1 MAVTKIRK
9 MSSWTLLVVSL
20 ISIVVLGMFFGGGIT
35 NPGEEMKE
43 YVYTGLLLN
52 WTTGLFFVTIG
63 CMGLFAIWQFVN
75 LLKVNP
81 KSAVAALG
89 VVVAFVAMLFI
100 TYSIGDGTPLQGL
113 IADSQKYN
121 TVGWL
126 KITDMWINSS
136 IVLMVLII
144 IAVVAGSVK
153 KSSGLIAANF
163 GRKQSLP
170 IPRFWSPFVMTARLL
185 CSDPAAGI
193 VRTAAKGR
201 TLLTWAFPEKKSQ
214 GSPS

>member
-1 MAVTKIRK
+1 

-52 WTTGLFFVTIG
+52 WTSALFFVTII
-63 CMGLFAIWQFVN
+63 CMVLFAVWQFIT

-81 KSAVAALG
+81 KSALSALG

-113 IADSQKYN
+113 NADSQKYN
-121 TVGWL
+121 TAGWYGYVDQFFHSFNGL
-126 KITDMWINSS
+126 DHHSCSS
-136 IVLMVLII
+136 RKRKENAEQII
-144 IAVVAGSVK
+144 SNNESI
-153 KSSGLIAANF
+153 
-163 GRKQSLP
+163 KQKA
-170 IPRFWSPFVMTARLL
+170 IWQ
-185 CSDPAAGI
+185 
-193 VRTAAKGR
+193 
-201 TLLTWAFPEKKSQ
+201 EKREKCLQ
-214 GSPS
+214 

>member
-20 ISIVVLGMFFGGGIT
+20 ISIVVLGMFFGGG
-35 NPGEEMKE
+35 
-43 YVYTGLLLN
+43 LLLN
-52 WTTGLFFVTIG
+52 WTTGLFFVTIV
-63 CMGLFAIWQFVN
+63 CMVLFAIWQFVN

-113 IADSQKYN
+113 NADSQKYN
-121 TVGWL
+121 TEGWL

-144 IAVVAGSVK
+144 IAVVAGSAK
-153 KSSGLIAANF
+153 KMLN
-163 GRKQSLP
+163 R
-170 IPRFWSPFVMTARLL
+170 
-185 CSDPAAGI
+185 
-193 VRTAAKGR
+193 
-201 TLLTWAFPEKKSQ
+201 
-214 GSPS
+214 

>member
-9 MSSWTLLVVSL
+9 MSSWTLLIVSL
-20 ISIVVLGMFFGGGIT
+20 ISIVVLGMFFFGGIM

-52 WTTGLFFVTIG
+52 WTTGLFFVTIV
-63 CMGLFAIWQFVN
+63 CMVLFAIWQFIN
-75 LLKVNP
+75 LLKVSP

-113 IADSQKYN
+113 NADSQQYN
-121 TVGWL
+121 TAGWL
-126 KITDMWINSS
+126 KITDMWIKSS

-144 IAVVAGSVK
+144 LAVVAGSIK
-153 KSSGLIAANF
+153 KMLN
-163 GRKQSLP
+163 R
-170 IPRFWSPFVMTARLL
+170 
-185 CSDPAAGI
+185 
-193 VRTAAKGR
+193 
-201 TLLTWAFPEKKSQ
+201 
-214 GSPS
+214 

>member
-1 MAVTKIRK
+1 MV
-9 MSSWTLLVVSL
+9 
-20 ISIVVLGMFFGGGIT
+20 
-35 NPGEEMKE
+35 
-43 YVYTGLLLN
+43 
-52 WTTGLFFVTIG
+52 
-63 CMGLFAIWQFVN
+63 LFAIWQFVN

-113 IADSQKYN
+113 NADSQKYN

-153 KSSGLIAANF
+153 KMLN
-163 GRKQSLP
+163 R
-170 IPRFWSPFVMTARLL
+170 
-185 CSDPAAGI
+185 
-193 VRTAAKGR
+193 
-201 TLLTWAFPEKKSQ
+201 
-214 GSPS
+214 